1 MSLGSI
7 AHLQYYFA
15 RTGLLDG
22 KGGQTAR
29 SKKKGEKE
37 IPKLMLSQQ
46 AQFSDDMVDSPIEEI
61 EDGFDLSGEHEPMML
76 PPTVST
82 YSVPT
87 HYIPPPPDLMD
98 LRKGLQDSL
107 DKVRQAIEKA
117 KEEPSD
123 ALRPTIP
130 DKFLEP
136 DGDPSDNPPI
146 PAKPQWRDIQ
156 GMHILDVV
164 TLAIRAARIYYTSH
178 DEPERLASIKSERRI
193 REELMGVLDVLKRW
207 ATRGFAGGLKDEEQ
221 AAILEWMSGVK
232 SMLDEERKLEE
243 IEADQRANWGWTGG
257 DWAGK
262 EREREEAFLQCL
274 ENTGHPLPT
283 WTPAETGP
291 LPTEFL
297 ERLRDGRDLIRLHNC
312 AIKKS
317 KRQFGEIKS
326 FHEDVTKP
334 YRRADNLRYWIKAAE
349 IRWEIKLEMDVMG
362 VVYGNNDD
370 AWKKFDAALLV
381 WCTGVREELVR
392 DWINRPTKRRATIPS
407 DLEVLATEVV

>member
-22 KGGQTAR
+22 KGGQMAKT
-29 SKKKGEKE
+29 KKKGDEKL

-46 AQFSDDMVDSPIEEI
+46 AQYGGDMVDSPIEEF
-61 EDGFDLSGEHEPMML
+61 DGAFEESEPVML

-87 HYIPPPPDLMD
+87 HHITPLPDLMD
-98 LRKGLQDSL
+98 LRRNLQDSL
-107 DKVRQAIEKA
+107 DQVRRAIEKA
-117 KEEPSD
+117 KEESSD
-123 ALRPTIP
+123 SSRPTIP

-136 DGDPSDNPPI
+136 EGDPSDNPPI
-146 PAKPQWRDIQ
+146 PAKPEWRDIQ

-178 DEPERLASIKSERRI
+178 DDLERLASIKSERKI
-193 REELMGVLDVLKRW
+193 REELLGITDVLKRW
-207 ATRGFAGGLKDEEQ
+207 ATRNFAGGMKDEEQ
-221 AAILEWMSGVK
+221 AAILEWISSVK
-232 SMLDEERKLEE
+232 AMIEEERKLEE
-243 IEADQRANWGWTGG
+243 AEEEERANWGWTGG

-274 ENTGHPLPT
+274 ENTGRPFPT
-283 WTPAETGP
+283 WTTAESGP

-297 ERLRDGRDLIRLHNC
+297 ERLRDGRDLIRLHNR
-312 AIKKS
+312 AVRKS

-362 VVYGNNDD
+362 VVHGNSDD
-370 AWKKFDAALLV
+370 AWKKFDAALLT

-392 DWINRPTKRRATIPS
+392 DWKDRPSHRLVKVPS
-407 DLEVLATEVV
+407 ELDLSSESV